1 MRARWPLVAR
11 AQQAAMPVIEER
23 ARHFLTRLC
32 PGPDTVCTYAVLSTG
47 LDPSVGLERGSA
59 PPRKVSSGGSRRVVF
74 HDNPVK
80 DTVPLATLHTSVAH
94 CRHSFKTLDNDR
106 ERFQRIGLG
115 PGESCAKS
123 SPARL

>member
-32 PGPDTVCTYAVLSTG
+32 RGPDTVCTYAVLSTG

-74 HDNPVK
+74 HD
-80 DTVPLATLHTSVAH
+80 
-94 CRHSFKTLDNDR
+94 KTLDNDR

-115 PGESCAKS
+115 SGQSCAKS